1 MVITGPEAFI
11 KENLDAPIL
20 LMPSEIKSNGRK
32 VQNIAMITMII
43 NAFPDNAAI
52 VFSGLKTEKKWIL
65 IKIKEK
71 VTA

>member
-11 KENLDAPIL
+11 KEKRDAPIL

-32 VQNIAMITMII
+32 VQNIAMITI